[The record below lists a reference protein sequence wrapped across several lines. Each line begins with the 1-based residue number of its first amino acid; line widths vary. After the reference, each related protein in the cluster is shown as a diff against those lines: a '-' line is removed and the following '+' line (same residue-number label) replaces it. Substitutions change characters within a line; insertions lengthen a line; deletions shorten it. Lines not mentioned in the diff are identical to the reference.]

1 MMMTIGYAAI
11 VIVMTFGITRT
22 AARRSEK
29 QWQVTASFA
38 ILVAYIIL
46 SMVLWLLVLD
56 SVEGRSSTWIITL
69 FVALLGAVLVGLLP
83 PPEGASR
90 TERRRF
96 WSVAATMRRPFYD
109 WERARKQYQ
118 RG

>member
-1 MMMTIGYAAI
+1 MTMAIGYAAI

-83 PPEGASR
+83 PPEDA
-90 TERRRF
+90 TPAQRRKF
-96 WSVAATMRRPFYD
+96 WTLAAIVRRPFYD